1 MGLRVWKATTRVQPS
16 LSKCDRISA
25 GVSGDWSEHGFALG
39 KVASSLTSQVDEVV
53 VLQTADSLEL
63 TTDVELAGG
72 VEEVLDGRVSLVVV
86 TEDLCSLESPWV
98 MDVNDATKNE
108 LCY

>member
-1 MGLRVWKATTRVQPS
+1 MIESPQECLITCQHTIRSRN
-16 LSKCDRISA
+16 IA
-25 GVSGDWSEHGFALG
+25 G
-39 KVASSLTSQVDEVV
+39 SLTSQVDEVI

-86 TEDLCSLESPWV
+86 TEDLCSLESPLSI
-98 MDVNDATKNE
+98 E
-108 LCY
+108 LLAVHSS